1 MKSKLVDVMVIVV
14 LVWAVLSI
22 PDHVE
27 TVQQVWKAA
36 DRPVVVLDPGHGG
49 FDGGAEASD
58 GTSEKDINLNIAL
71 DLKQRLTEEGIRVV
85 MTRSEDEGLCI
96 DDGKTSIRTLKTGD
110 MHERKRI
117 IEEADPDLTVSIHLN
132 SFTQDASVQGAQVF
146 YPSSAD
152 EEIVEKSRQAAEI
165 MQVELNE
172 KVNTAKKRSAL
183 GKDDVFLLKDPYTP
197 IVIAECGFLSNAYD
211 LKNLKTTEYQ
221 EIISKTLKAS
231 ICKYF
236 ASCQ

>member
-1 MKSKLVDVMVIVV
+1 MKSKLVDVMVIAV
-14 LVWAVLSI
+14 LVGAVLSI

-36 DRPVVVLDPGHGG
+36 GQPVVVLDPGHGG
-49 FDGGAEASD
+49 IDGGAVAED

-71 DLKQRLTEEGIRVV
+71 DLKELLTEEGIRVV
-85 MTRSEDEGLCI
+85 MTRSKDEGLCY
-96 DDGKTSIRTLKTGD
+96 DDGKTSIRSLKTGD
-110 MHERKRI
+110 MHERRRI

-132 SFTQDASVQGAQVF
+132 SFPQDTSVQGAQVF
-146 YPSSAD
+146 YPS
-152 EEIVEKSRQAAEI
+152 EGEQEIVKKSKLAAEI
-165 MQVELNE
+165 MQAGLNE
-172 KVNTAKKRSAL
+172 KVNEKKQRTEL
-183 GKDDVFLLKDPYTP
+183 GKNDVFLLKEPYSP

-211 LKNLKTTEYQ
+211 LKKLKTTEYQ

-236 ASCQ
+236 TSCE

>member
-1 MKSKLVDVMVIVV
+1 MKSKLVDVMVIAV
-14 LVWAVLSI
+14 LVWAVLGI

-49 FDGGAEASD
+49 IDGGAEGED

-71 DLKQRLTEEGIRVV
+71 DLKERLTEEGIRVV
-85 MTRSEDEGLCI
+85 MTRNNDEGLYY
-96 DDGKTSIRTLKTGD
+96 DDGKTSTRSLKTGD
-110 MHERKRI
+110 MHERRKI
-117 IEEADPDLTVSIHLN
+117 IEEAEPDLTVSIHLN

-146 YPSSAD
+146 YPSAG
-152 EEIVEKSRQAAEI
+152 EPEVVEKSRQAAEI
-165 MQVELNE
+165 MQSELND
-172 KVNTAKKRSAL
+172 KVNTVKKRTEL
-183 GKDDVFLLKDPYTP
+183 GKDDVFLLKDPPAP
-197 IVIAECGFLSNAYD
+197 IVIAECGFLSNPD
-211 LKNLKTTEYQ
+211 ELKKLKSKEYQ